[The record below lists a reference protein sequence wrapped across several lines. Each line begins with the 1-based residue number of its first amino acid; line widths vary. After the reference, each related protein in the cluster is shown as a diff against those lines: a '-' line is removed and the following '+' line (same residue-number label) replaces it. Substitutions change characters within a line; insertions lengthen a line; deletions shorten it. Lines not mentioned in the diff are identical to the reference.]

1 MTNKLS
7 MKIKPIFFCF
17 FSFCFSFGFGQDK
30 KETTQTK
37 HESYHSNFMIG
48 VDVLNFGVGFFSSRK
63 LYQAYVS
70 SELKPRLHLVAD
82 FGFEK
87 NTYPK
92 NGYDA
97 TANGSFM
104 KLGTYYM
111 LIPDTE
117 NRKNGFYVGGK
128 LAGSLYNQHYVSVPV
143 RGTIVGDY
151 SVSFA
156 PSVQSS
162 YWVEGILGARI
173 QLFDT
178 HFYIDAN
185 IQPKYLVYST
195 KQEEIQPM
203 IVPGFGEST
212 SAFGFGFSWAL
223 AYSF

>member
-1 MTNKLS
+1 

-30 KETTQTK
+30 KETKQ
-37 HESYHSNFMIG
+37 EPYHSNFMIG
-48 VDVLNFGVGFFSSRK
+48 VDVLNLGVGFFSTRK

-70 SELKPRLHLVAD
+70 TEIKPRLHLVAD

-87 NTYPK
+87 NSYQK

-97 TANGSFM
+97 TANGSFI

-111 LIPDTE
+111 LIPDSE

-128 LAGSLYNQHYVSVPV
+128 LAGSLYHQHYQSVPV
-143 RGTIVGDY
+143 RGAIVGDY
-151 SVSFA
+151 SVAFE

-162 YWVEGILGARI
+162 YWAEALLGARI
-173 QLFDT
+173 QLFNT
-178 HFYIDAN
+178 RFYIDAN
-185 IQPKYLVYST
+185 VQPKYLVYST

-203 IVPGFGEST
+203 VVPGFGEST

-223 AYSF
+223 AYYF